1 LKGVQHG
8 GQHLGLIRQSSG
20 LQLGYAIP
28 SPCGILAPYA
38 LPTKIVAIAIMRTT
52 NFKAIFNELSIT
64 KR

>member
-1 LKGVQHG
+1 
-8 GQHLGLIRQSSG
+8 LGLIRQSSG

-28 SPCGILAPYA
+28 SPCGILAPWVPYA